1 MNAFIKGANMGK
13 LFIVPTPIGNL
24 SDITKRAI
32 EALSDCDLIAAEDT
46 RVTKKLLNVLDI
58 KKNTISYHKFNEATR
73 KNELIEKLK
82 EDDYDI
88 CLVTDAGTPCIS
100 DPGYFLVREAIENDI
115 SVIGLAGASAVTIAL
130 SISGIKTD
138 EFAFYG
144 FLPAK
149 KSSLVKK
156 LNEIIA
162 NQIRTFVLYESPR
175 RIVKLLEAMNDI
187 MPDTYICVCNDLT
200 KYYEK
205 AYYGNVSD
213 VIAELKN
220 NEKHEKGEYTVVGR
234 KAEKE
239 EEVNDEFC
247 YEAHIINEMIKRGVS
262 SKEAIS
268 ITAKKLQVPKKDVY
282 KAWVDLKGF
291 ME

>member
-1 MNAFIKGANMGK
+1 MTSRAVEI
-13 LFIVPTPIGNL
+13 L
-24 SDITKRAI
+24 S
-32 EALSDCDLIAAEDT
+32 ECDLIAAEDT
-46 RVTKKLLNVLDI
+46 RVTRNLLNHLDI
-58 KKNTISYHKFNEATR
+58 KKNTVSYHKFNEATR

-82 EDDYDI
+82 DDDFDI

-100 DPGYFLVREAIENDI
+100 DPGYFLVREAIENNI

-149 KSSLVKK
+149 KSLLVKK
-156 LNEIIA
+156 INEIVA

-175 RIVKLLEAMNDI
+175 RIVKLLEAINDVL
-187 MPDTYICVCNDLT
+187 PGTYICVCNDLT

-205 AYYGNVSD
+205 SYYGNVAD
-213 VIAELKN
+213 VISQLMD

-282 KAWVDLKGF
+282 KAWIDLKVF

>member
-1 MNAFIKGANMGK
+1 MGR

-24 SDITKRAI
+24 SDITKRAVG
-32 EALSDCDLIAAEDT
+32 ALSDCDLIAAEDT
-46 RVTKKLLNVLDI
+46 RVTKKLLNHLDI
-58 KKNTISYHKFNEATR
+58 KKKTVSYHKFNEATR
-73 KNELIEKLK
+73 KTELVKKLK

-115 SVIGLAGASAVTIAL
+115 SVIGLAGASALTIAL

-156 LNEIIA
+156 LNEVKE
-162 NQIRTFVLYESPR
+162 NPIRTFVLYESPR
-175 RIVKLLEAMNDI
+175 RILKLLESINDI
-187 MPDTYICVCNDLT
+187 MPVTYICVCNDLT

-205 AYYGNVSD
+205 SYYGYVAD
-213 VIAELKN
+213 VFLQLKN
-220 NEKHEKGEYTVVGR
+220 NEKVEKGEYTVVGR
-234 KAEKE
+234 KAEVE
-239 EEVNDEFC
+239 EETVDEFC
-247 YEAHIINEMIKRGVS
+247 YEAYIINEMIKLELS
-262 SKEAIS
+262 AKEAIS

-282 KAWVDLKGF
+282 KAWVDLKEF